1 MEIGYHAIVKWIEK
15 ASRKIQEERD
25 YLSQLDQA
33 IGDGDHGVNLARGFT
48 EVDQKLKARTQPDIG
63 ALFQEI
69 AMTLL
74 AKVGGASGP
83 LYSTAFLKMASR
95 LKGKETVSL
104 DDLAQALLEAVQGL
118 KMRGKAEQGQKTL
131 LDVWEP
137 LALNLANRREDWSWE
152 QFCHLAREQMEKT
165 KALEAKKGRA
175 AYLGPRSVGHLDPG
189 AVSSYFL
196 FEALAQIMM
205 EEEEGR

>member
-1 MEIGYHAIVKWIEK
+1 
-15 ASRKIQEERD
+15 
-25 YLSQLDQA
+25 
-33 IGDGDHGVNLARGFT
+33 
-48 EVDQKLKARTQPDIG
+48 
-63 ALFQEI
+63 
-69 AMTLL
+69 
-74 AKVGGASGP
+74 
-83 LYSTAFLKMASR
+83 MASR